1 MRNIRFSAGAA
12 LILAALDSRSF
23 TRIVV
28 DAITV
33 RRLLSVALSLVLIE
47 GTSQSMYG
55 SQEPAS
61 GPAPQSAEQ
70 IQVLVA
76 PIALY
81 PDALVAQ
88 VLSGATFPDQIALA
102 QNWLQDH
109 QDLTG
114 QKLMKEVDKQTW
126 DPSVKALTQFP
137 SVLDNMAKNLAWTS
151 ELGEVYH
158 NQPKDVMESVQ
169 VLRAKAMTAGNLKS
183 TEQIKVVEQ
192 SPSTIIIQ
200 PANPQIV
207 YVPQYNPTVIYGTP
221 YVVPSYTATQVA
233 AASVISFGAGIA
245 IGAMM
250 SGGCCS
256 WGYSSWS
263 CGWHGGA
270 VAYGGHAYYGSA
282 AWHGA
287 YGAYGY
293 HGYGAYGAASYHS
306 PYGSAGAYRGYSANG
321 TYHTGGAY
329 SNAYGAGTT
338 HTGYGPDGAIHT
350 GGSGYNSATGQSY
363 HNGASSTRYGGTAY
377 HGTTST
383 GQHYAG
389 GTTASGE
396 HYGGSNSAWG
406 HDDGAYSHAAS
417 DRGWGS
423 MHSSGFGGFHGGF
436 RR

>member
-1 MRNIRFSAGAA
+1 MRPIPTVHR
-12 LILAALDSRSF
+12 ILF
-23 TRIVV
+23 
-28 DAITV
+28 
-33 RRLLSVALSLVLIE
+33 VALSFVLVAATTQ
-47 GTSQSMYG
+47 GAYG
-55 SQEPAS
+55 SQEPAA

-70 IQVLVA
+70 IQALVA

-102 QNWLQDH
+102 QNWQQDH
-109 QDLTG
+109 KDLSG

-137 SVLDNMAKNLAWTS
+137 SVLDDMAKNLAWTS
-151 ELGEVYH
+151 ELGEVYS
-158 NQPKDVMESVQ
+158 NQPKDVMEAVQ
-169 VLRAKAMTAGNLKS
+169 VLRAKAKAAGNLKS
-183 TEQIKVVEQ
+183 TEQIKVVQQ
-192 SPSTIIIQ
+192 SPSTIVIE

-233 AASVISFGAGIA
+233 AASVLSFGAGVA
-245 IGAMM
+245 VGAMM

-263 CGWHGGA
+263 CGWNGGA
-270 VAYGGHAYYGSA
+270 VVYGGHAYYGNA

-293 HGYGAYGAASYHS
+293 HGYGGYGAASYHGA
-306 PYGSAGAYRGYSANG
+306 YGSAAAYHGYG
-321 TYHTGGAY
+321 PGGGYHTGSAY
-329 SNAYGAGTT
+329 SNAWGSGTT
-338 HTGYGPDGAIHT
+338 HTGYGPDGAVHT
-350 GGSGYNSATGQSY
+350 GGSGYNASTGQAY
-363 HNGASSTRYGGTAY
+363 HYGASSTRYGGTAY
-377 HGTTST
+377 HGSTNT

-389 GTTASGE
+389 GTTASGQ
-396 HYGGSNSAWG
+396 HWGGSTSGWG
-406 HDDGAYSHAAS
+406 HDDGGFSRAAS

-423 MHSSGFGGFHGGF
+423 MRSSGFGGFHGGF